1 MYHAAPDPV
10 RKARQV
16 LGTLV
21 YYFSGGDVEAAFV
34 ESLEGLI
41 VLGQRGLVLAP
52 VRQVLCALCCRRL
65 SRWLDGLLLAELAG
79 PPRTR
84 EYAENETLE
93 EGLDDVHHIRA
104 EVPDH
109 IELVQYGQWTPV
121 VDTGREANVAP
132 LVPGVVGGGFRLL
145 GLRACLAVCP
155 RCRRSLRP
163 ITPPQGIIRAQPS
176 ERGCVVLW
184 IILGYC

>member
-1 MYHAAPDPV
+1 VYHGAPDPV

-16 LGTLV
+16 LDTLV
-21 YYFSGGDVEAAFV
+21 YDFLGGDVEAAFV

-41 VLGQRGLVLAP
+41 VLGLIGFVLAP
-52 VRQVLCALCCRRL
+52 VLPVLGAFRRRRV
-65 SRWLDGLLLAELAG
+65 SRWLDGLVLAELAG

-109 IELVQYGQWTPV
+109 IELVQHGQWTPV
-121 VDTGREANVAP
+121 VDTGREANVGP
-132 LVPGVVGGGFRLL
+132 LFPGMVGGGVGLL
-145 GLRACLAVCP
+145 ALRACLAVCP

-163 ITPPQGIIRAQPS
+163 ETAPQGIIRAQPS
-176 ERGCVVLW
+176 ERECIVLCT
-184 IILGYC
+184 ILGYC